1 MGRRPLSGV
10 LLDTHIWAS
19 SLISPKSLSEDAT
32 SAIISAQTVRVSAIS
47 LFEIAQKVRLGKWY
61 AMAPYVDRLIYLADE
76 QNVSLLPV
84 SAPISIAAATF
95 DWLHRDPFDRLIF
108 ATAMIEDLTL
118 ISADGAFDAPEIASV
133 LPGRVR

>member
-10 LLDTHIWAS
+10 LLDTHIWAW
-19 SLISPKSLSEDAT
+19 SLVSPKSLSEDAT
-32 SAIISAQTVRVSAIS
+32 SAIVSAQSVCVSAIS
-47 LFEIAQKVRLGKWY
+47 LFEIAQKVRLGKWD
-61 AMAPYVDRLIYLADE
+61 AMAPYVDRLIDLAEE

-84 SAPISIAAATF
+84 TAAISIAAATF
-95 DWLHRDPFDRLIF
+95 EWPHRDPFDRLIC

-118 ISADGAFDAPEIASV
+118 ISADGSFDAPEIASV